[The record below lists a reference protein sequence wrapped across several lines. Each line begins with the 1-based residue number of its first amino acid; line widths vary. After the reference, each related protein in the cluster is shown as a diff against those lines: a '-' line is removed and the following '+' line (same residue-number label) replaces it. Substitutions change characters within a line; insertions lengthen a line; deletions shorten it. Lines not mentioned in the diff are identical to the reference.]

1 MSRAASGV
9 FEVVPDNPAGQP
21 RTGLRGRLAAL
32 DRPLTSYYLLL
43 GCTGMLLAIG
53 LVMVLST
60 SSAAQLYVGQSPYSV
75 FIKQLLGALLG
86 LAAMWV
92 LSKAPAR
99 LFRALATPMLIA
111 AIGGLL
117 VVLAFGPTV
126 AGAKRWIVVAG
137 LTIQPSEFAKLAF
150 LLWGANLLAN
160 RARLGQLTDP
170 RKLLMPLLPG
180 AAFVA
185 MLVMLGDDLGTTFL
199 LLVILLSLLWVI
211 GTPGRVF
218 TGILGLI
225 VFALLVMIVVAP
237 YRFQRLTGYLGP
249 AGNPLGANMQGI
261 QGKWAIGSGGVFG
274 VGLGESRQ
282 KWGWVPNASTDFI
295 FAILGE
301 ELGLVGTVSVVLLY
315 GGFAYAGLRVARRM
329 ADPFMRLAAA
339 AATAWIVV
347 QAMVNIGAVIG
358 LLPITGV
365 PLPLISQG
373 LSSLIAS
380 LTAIGMLLSF
390 ARREPGAREALAAAG
405 PSIGARIAGA
415 VGLGWLGARLESWGA
430 SEPAVSGIWGLG
442 ALSGR
447 DRPAGARPARGR
459 PARGRP
465 APGSRRPDPY
475 RSDPYR
481 SDPYRSDP
489 YRSDLYRSDPGRAG
503 PGEPPRVPR
512 PRPGPAAAGTTPRDR
527 LPGRS
532 VPHPAAPRRTVPGE
546 APGQQAQRRGRPGPR
561 EAGGRPGQAMG
572 PDRLKEV

>member
-1 MSRAASGV
+1 AGGWAVSRAASGV
-9 FEVVPDNPAGQP
+9 FEVASDDSADQP

-75 FIKQLLGALLG
+75 FLKQLLGALLG
-86 LAAMWV
+86 VAAMWL

-150 LLWGANLLAN
+150 LLWGANILAR
-160 RARLGQLTDP
+160 RAKLGQLTDP

-180 AAFVA
+180 GAFVA

-199 LLVILLSLLWVI
+199 LLVILLALLWVV

-218 TGILGLI
+218 TGILGMI
-225 VFALLVMIVVAP
+225 VFALLVMIIVAP
-237 YRFQRLTGYLGP
+237 YRFERLTGYLGP

-315 GGFAYAGLRVARRM
+315 GGFGYAGLRVARRM
-329 ADPFMRLAAA
+329 TDPFMRLAAA

-347 QAMVNIGAVIG
+347 QALVNIGAVIG

-390 ARREPGAREALAAAG
+390 ARREPGAREVLAAAG

-415 VGLGWLGARLESWGA
+415 LGLGGLGARLERWGEA
-430 SEPAVSGIWGLG
+430 EPAAGGIWGFG
-442 ALSGR
+442 RDRAGRDRAGR
-447 DRPAGARPARGR
+447 DRPAPGPRRTGSGR
-459 PARGRP
+459 TG
-465 APGSRRPDPY
+465 PY

-489 YRSDLYRSDPGRAG
+489 YRSGPHRAG
-503 PGEPPRVPR
+503 PVGPPRVPR
-512 PRPGPAAAGTTPRDR
+512 RGRAAGGAAPRDR
-527 LPGRS
+527 VPGRS

-561 EAGGRPGQAMG
+561 DAGGRPGQAMG

>member
-1 MSRAASGV
+1 VNRAAGGV
-9 FEVVPDNPAGQP
+9 FEVVSGDPAEPP

-75 FIKQLLGALLG
+75 FIKQLIGALLG
-86 LAAMWV
+86 LAVMWL

-150 LLWGANLLAN
+150 LLWGANLLAR
-160 RARLGQLTDP
+160 RAKLGQLADP

-199 LLVILLSLLWVI
+199 LLVILLALLWVI

-218 TGILGLI
+218 TGILGMI
-225 VFALLVMIVVAP
+225 VFALLIMIVVAP
-237 YRFQRLTGYLGP
+237 YRFERLTGYLGP

-261 QGKWAIGSGGVFG
+261 QGKWAIGSGGLFG

-315 GGFAYAGLRVARRM
+315 GGFGYAGLRVARRM
-329 ADPFMRLAAA
+329 TDPFMRLAAA

-347 QAMVNIGAVIG
+347 QALVNIGAVIG

-390 ARREPGAREALAAAG
+390 ARREPGAREALASAG
-405 PSIGARIAGA
+405 PGIGARIAGA
-415 VGLGWLGARLESWGA
+415 LGLGGLGGWLERWGEA
-430 SEPAVSGIWGLG
+430 EPAVGRIRGPG
-442 ALSGR
+442 ALGDR
-447 DRPAGARPARGR
+447 DQPAA
-459 PARGRP
+459 
-465 APGSRRPDPY
+465 GSRRPGPSRSY
-475 RSDPYR
+475 RSAPN
-481 SDPYRSDP
+481 
-489 YRSDLYRSDPGRAG
+489 RAAS
-503 PGEPPRVPR
+503 PRV
-512 PRPGPAAAGTTPRDR
+512 PRPGPAAARTWPRDR
-527 LPGRS
+527 VPGRS

-546 APGQQAQRRGRPGPR
+546 APGPQAQRRGRPGSR
-561 EAGGRPGQAMG
+561 EAGGRPGQASG
-572 PDRLKEV
+572 PDRLKGV